1 MAETRTATPAGS
13 PPAGDRHAGDVPEGP
28 TDLSAGG
35 WKATLKRTVKEF
47 QEDNLTDW
55 AAALTYYAVLAIF
68 PGLIVLVSILGL
80 VGQAQATTQTML
92 QVIEQVAPGS
102 AVDTFRGPIEG
113 IVRDQGAAGTLLG
126 VGLLGAI
133 WSASGY
139 IGAFFRASDA
149 VWDVEEGRSVWKL
162 VPLRVGVTVLA
173 VLALAVFLSAMVVT
187 GPVAEAIGSVI
198 GLGGTAVTV
207 WGIAKWPVLLLI
219 VMGIVAALYHVSPNV
234 RHPRFR
240 WLSPGGA
247 AAVMGWIVVSGLFG
261 LYVANFG
268 SYDATY
274 GSLGGVVV
282 FLLWLWLTNVV
293 LLFGAELNAE
303 LERSRQIAK
312 GVPPD
317 QEPFLPPRQ
326 PAKEG

>member
-1 MAETRTATPAGS
+1 MAEARTASPAGS
-13 PPAGDRHAGDVPEGP
+13 PPGGDRSGGEVPEGP
-28 TDLSAGG
+28 TDIPSGG
-35 WKATLKRTVKEF
+35 WKAALKRTVKEF

-68 PGLIVLVSILGL
+68 PGLIVLVSVLGL

-92 QVIEQVAPGS
+92 QVIQQVAPGS
-102 AVDTFRGPIEG
+102 AAETFRGPIEG
-113 IVRDQGAAGTLLG
+113 IVRNQGTAGALLG
-126 VGLLGAI
+126 IGLLGAV

-149 VWDVEEGRSVWKL
+149 VWDVPEGRSVWKL
-162 VPLRVGVTVLA
+162 VPLRVGVTVLS
-173 VLALAVFLSAMVVT
+173 VLALAVVLIAMVVT

-219 VMGIVAALYHVSPNV
+219 VMGIVAGLYHVSPNV

-240 WLSPGGA
+240 WVSPGGA
-247 AAVMGWIVVSGLFG
+247 VAVIGWIVVSGLFG

-282 FLLWLWLTNVV
+282 FLLWLWLTNLV

-312 GVPPD
+312 GVPAD
-317 QEPFLPPRQ
+317 QEPFLPPRE
-326 PAKEG
+326 PPKEE